1 MKTAPLKSNLA
12 QPDPVKTDLPKTDP
26 PKTDPQKTDPWIGSV
41 LWGRIGGTALVL
53 TAFILQGRGIEFGPD
68 DQQAAF
74 GAVESVLAAAGV
86 LMAIVSKYRQKA
98 KAKKTG
104 QAGAIAL
111 PLVLALLVAGAVA
124 LSFCGCAPNQT
135 ATSQIMSETSHPHA
149 IAKAVYLDARTWY
162 NQAQQGFIDSQASLA
177 IDQRRRFNALL
188 DDVGRALDL
197 WGATLAL
204 SRVDTFERE
213 AFRKAKNQLIDAG
226 FVLLTQN

>member
-1 MKTAPLKSNLA
+1 MKTAPLKTNLA
-12 QPDPVKTDLPKTDP
+12 QADPAKTAPAKADP
-26 PKTDPQKTDPWIGSV
+26 SKTDPWIGSV
-41 LWGRIGGTALVL
+41 LWGRIGGAALVL

-74 GAVESVLAAAGV
+74 GAVESALAAAGV

-98 KAKKTG
+98 KAKQTG

-124 LSFCGCAPNQT
+124 VSFCDCAPNQT
-135 ATSQIMSETSHPHA
+135 ATSQIMSETSDPHA

-162 NQAQQGFIDSQASLA
+162 NEAQQSFIDGQASLA
-177 IDQRRRFNALL
+177 IEQRRRFNALL
-188 DDVGRALDL
+188 DDAGRALDL

-204 SRVDTFERE
+204 GRDDTFERE
-213 AFRKAKNQLIDAG
+213 AFRKGKNQLIDAG
-226 FVLLTQN
+226 FVLLTRN